1 MASSMNSNNNN
12 NNISNTSENERCS
25 RAVQFQSQGM
35 EESMD
40 YNVLQQYQTHLNNT
54 LTLKQHLLKQ
64 LTLLYGQLDECRNMQ
79 ELMDV
84 LMTQRQLL
92 QSIFTLEKNTG
103 VSQEAPTVK
112 WSKYGLDVEQ
122 YLVETGRADLVE
134 RSGYPFHD

>member
-1 MASSMNSNNNN
+1 MNTDSCDDAG
-12 NNISNTSENERCS
+12 SHSEPFQQ
-25 RAVQFQSQGM
+25 QFQQQALD
-35 EESMD
+35 ESMD
-40 YNVLQQYQTHLNNT
+40 YRVLQQYRTHLNNT

-64 LTLLYGQLDECRNMQ
+64 LTLLYSQLDECRNMQ

-103 VSQEAPTVK
+103 ASQAAPTVK

-122 YLVETGRADLVE
+122 YLVEMGRADLVE
-134 RSGYPFHD
+134 RSAYPFHD